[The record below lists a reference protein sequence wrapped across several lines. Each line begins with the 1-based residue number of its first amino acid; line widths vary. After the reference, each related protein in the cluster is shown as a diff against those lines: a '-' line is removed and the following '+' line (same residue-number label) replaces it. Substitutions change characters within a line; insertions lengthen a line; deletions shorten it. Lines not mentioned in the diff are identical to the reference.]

1 MCVRLSARQHK
12 LINTY
17 INLRTPWPKK
27 CRMCFSHFPWIHFL
41 IAIFRF
47 RFSTSRQTLTWIPDT
62 FFTALLSGRIS
73 SLRDDTGAI
82 FIDRDPHLFG
92 VILNYLRT
100 RDIDLKQIDIRVL
113 RHEAEYYNIS
123 PLIKRLIL
131 CEDLGH
137 SSCGDVLFYGCL
149 LPPHV
154 PIHEGSSNQH
164 SGSES
169 EPRSSTSSTSS
180 QFSTCSI
187 NNAKPGSMVR
197 IPGLPDLNPSVPT
210 NGAPTSRH
218 SRNSSWD
225 RLSYSGNGS
234 SRTAQVINFTIS
246 VRSPIILFH
255 LIRDGKLLLA
265 LDTLELLHLIC
276 AIHVILRL
284 TSTTF
289 AVMLVCSAIK
299 TLRVVG
305 QIHYEHRLSKR
316 ITILYR

>member
-1 MCVRLSARQHK
+1 MLSCFNDPIPTYYGKNDFSSQLAFACREMLLIFYFSHSLQSFVYNTLHVEKKTFSVWCILYDFEGEETETCK
-12 LINTY
+12 LIVSHDWVTFTTNARF
-17 INLRTPWPKK
+17 INRKHSKL
-27 CRMCFSHFPWIHFL
+27 FAL
-41 IAIFRF
+41 YNEIFRVNF

-82 FIDRDPHLFG
+82 FIDRDPHLFS

-123 PLIKRLIL
+123 PLIKRLVL

-149 LPPHV
+149 LPPHI
-154 PIHEGSSNQH
+154 PIHEGSSNP
-164 SGSES
+164 SGTES

-187 NNAKPGSMVR
+187 SNINQQQAKPGSMVR
-197 IPGLPDLNPSVPT
+197 VPELNSSVP
-210 NGAPTSRH
+210 AAAVPTSRH

-234 SRTAQVINFTIS
+234 SRAAQV
-246 VRSPIILFH
+246 
-255 LIRDGKLLLA
+255 
-265 LDTLELLHLIC
+265 
-276 AIHVILRL
+276 
-284 TSTTF
+284 
-289 AVMLVCSAIK
+289 
-299 TLRVVG
+299 
-305 QIHYEHRLSKR
+305 
-316 ITILYR
+316 

>member
-1 MCVRLSARQHK
+1 M
-12 LINTY
+12 T
-17 INLRTPWPKK
+17 
-27 CRMCFSHFPWIHFL
+27 
-41 IAIFRF
+41 F

-82 FIDRDPHLFG
+82 FIDRDPHLFS

-100 RDIDLKQIDIRVL
+100 RDIDLKHSCDIRVL

-149 LPPHV
+149 LPPNI
-154 PIHEGSSNQH
+154 PPHEGTSNPN
-164 SGSES
+164 SNSSES

-187 NNAKPGSMVR
+187 NNVNQQHAKPGSMVR
-197 IPGLPDLNPSVPT
+197 VPELNASASASVV
-210 NGAPTSRH
+210 APTTRH

-234 SRTAQVINFTIS
+234 SRTAQVYTQSTIQRN
-246 VRSPIILFH
+246 VL
-255 LIRDGKLLLA
+255 
-265 LDTLELLHLIC
+265 
-276 AIHVILRL
+276 
-284 TSTTF
+284 
-289 AVMLVCSAIK
+289 
-299 TLRVVG
+299 
-305 QIHYEHRLSKR
+305 
-316 ITILYR
+316 

>member
-1 MCVRLSARQHK
+1 M
-12 LINTY
+12 
-17 INLRTPWPKK
+17 
-27 CRMCFSHFPWIHFL
+27 
-41 IAIFRF
+41 
-47 RFSTSRQTLTWIPDT
+47 
-62 FFTALLSGRIS
+62 SGRIS

-82 FIDRDPHLFG
+82 FIDRDPHLFS

-123 PLIKRLIL
+123 PLIKRLVL

-149 LPPHV
+149 LPPNI
-154 PIHEGSSNQH
+154 PIHDGSSNPN

-197 IPGLPDLNPSVPT
+197 VPELNSTVHS

-234 SRTAQVINFTIS
+234 SRTTQVF
-246 VRSPIILFH
+246 
-255 LIRDGKLLLA
+255 
-265 LDTLELLHLIC
+265 
-276 AIHVILRL
+276 
-284 TSTTF
+284 
-289 AVMLVCSAIK
+289 IK
-299 TLRVVG
+299 
-305 QIHYEHRLSKR
+305 SNR
-316 ITILYR
+316 IMFS